1 MNGSA
6 PSADTTARRIRWLA
20 VIGLI
25 AALAVLTGAF
35 GLQVSKRSS
44 TSGAPPSSA
53 RSPGGAAP
61 AESRDP
67 SREASRGE
75 VGDADG
81 VVPDGVTVFDDTVP
95 AVSRLDPDL
104 LQALRRAATDAAD
117 DGAEFHVNSGWRSP
131 KYQEQLFRQAV
142 AKYGSEDEAAR
153 WVATT
158 ATSPHVSGD
167 AADIGES
174 DAAAWLSAHGAAYGL
189 CQIYKNEPWHY
200 ELRADAADH
209 GCPRMYADPTQ
220 DPRMQK

>member
-1 MNGSA
+1 MNRTA
-6 PSADTTARRIRWLA
+6 PSADSTTRRIRWLA
-20 VIGLI
+20 VFGLI
-25 AALAVLTGAF
+25 AAVAVLAGAF
-35 GLQVSKRSS
+35 GLRLPTSSS

-53 RSPGGAAP
+53 RSPGASAP
-61 AESRDP
+61 AGA
-67 SREASRGE
+67 REPSRGE
-75 VGDADG
+75 LGAADG

-95 AVSRLDPDL
+95 AVSRLDPEL
-104 LQALRRAATDAAD
+104 LRALRRAATSAAD

-158 ATSPHVSGD
+158 ATSPHVAGD

-174 DAAAWLSAHGAAYGL
+174 DAADWLSEHGADYGL
-189 CQIYKNEPWHY
+189 CQIYRNEPWHY